1 MHSARFPRHARL
13 LNGSDFNQVFDKSV
27 RSSDQYFTVLAR
39 PNNLEQA
46 RLGMAISK
54 RRVKLSVVRSRLK
67 RIVRENFRLTQQN
80 VSADYVVL
88 AGKQCAKATN
98 QELRESLE
106 KHWGLLKKK
115 CADF

>member
-1 MHSARFPRHARL
+1 MQRARLPKHAKL
-13 LNGSDFNQVFDKSV
+13 LNGSDFDQVFDKSV
-27 RSSDQYFTVLAR
+27 RSSDRFFTVLAR
-39 PNNLEQA
+39 PNNLDQP

-54 RRVKLSVVRSRLK
+54 RRVKLSVKRSRLK
-67 RIVRENFRLTQQN
+67 RIVRENFRLSQQN
-80 VSADYVVL
+80 YSADYVVL
-88 AGKQCAKATN
+88 AGKQGATATN